1 MMSSPTFKKLMFIAN
16 GRTCYIRR
24 SVTLT
29 EQEHSVKLSNFLF
42 PESREPA
49 LDERVIDETIA
60 EAKLTEQ
67 LGFDAVWL
75 AEHHFDGICAYVD
88 PISFAAALATV
99 TSRIKIGF
107 AVAQVSLHH
116 PIRLAEQISLL
127 DNITKGRIIAGLG
140 RGTAY
145 NVYDYQGYDVPA
157 GQAQERFEES
167 ETIMLKAWSG
177 DPVEHNG
184 KYWNLKLPMLRP
196 RPYTRPHPFII
207 RSSGTE
213 ESMLG
218 IARNRRPFM
227 MNVQSNDVTRSR
239 MELYRQTL
247 RAQGTPETEVRRL
260 VDDCWVW
267 RNVFVAQTDSEAE
280 RVGVPLFQEMQRQRA
295 AMRERVFKEQGVRL
309 QAHAPG
315 PTAPA
320 AREIVEHA
328 LIHGSPATV
337 AEKLAAIDAIGVGG
351 LIMSFRLGPMPYE
364 LATSSLRL
372 FAEKVMPAMRMR

>member
-1 MMSSPTFKKLMFIAN
+1 MLHTP
-16 GRTCYIRR
+16 
-24 SVTLT
+24 VTPT
-29 EQEHSVKLSNFLF
+29 EQEDSVKLSNFLF

-49 LDERVIDETIA
+49 LDGRVIDETIA

-99 TSRIKIGF
+99 TSHIKIGF

-157 GQAQERFEES
+157 EQAQERFEES
-167 ETIMLKAWSG
+167 EAIMLKAWSG
-177 DPVEHNG
+177 RPVEHHG

-218 IARNRRPFM
+218 IARNHRPFM
-227 MNVQSNDVTRSR
+227 MNVQSNDVTKCR
-239 MELYRQTL
+239 MDLYRQTL
-247 RAQGTPETEVRRL
+247 RAQGVTETEVRRL
-260 VDDCWVW
+260 VDNCWVW
-267 RNVFVAQTDSEAE
+267 RNVFVAETDAEAE
-280 RVGVPLFQEMQRQRA
+280 RVGVPLFQEMQKQRA

-309 QAHAPG
+309 QSHAPG

-320 AREIVEHA
+320 ARTVVEHA

-337 AEKLAAIDAIGVGG
+337 AEKLAAIDAIGIGG
-351 LIMSFRLGPMPYE
+351 LIMSFRLGPMPYDV
-364 LATSSLRL
+364 ATSSLRL
-372 FAEKVMPAMRMR
+372 FAEKVMPAMQKRQAV

>member
-1 MMSSPTFKKLMFIAN
+1 
-16 GRTCYIRR
+16 
-24 SVTLT
+24 
-29 EQEHSVKLSNFLF
+29 VKFSNFLF

-49 LDERVIDETIA
+49 QDERVIDETIA
-60 EAKLTEQ
+60 EARLTEQ
-67 LGFDAVWL
+67 LGFDVVWL

-88 PISFAAALATV
+88 PVSFAAVLAAA
-99 TSRIKIGF
+99 TSRIRIGF

-145 NVYDYQGYDVPA
+145 NIYDYQGYDVPA
-157 GQAQERFEES
+157 EQAQERFEEA
-167 ETIMLKAWSG
+167 EAIMLKAWSG
-177 DPVEHNG
+177 EPVEHHG

-196 RPYTRPHPFII
+196 LPYTRPHPFII

-213 ESMLG
+213 ESMLE
-218 IARNRRPFM
+218 IAGRRQPFL
-227 MNVQSNDVTRSR
+227 MNVQSYDVTKRR

-247 RAQGTPETEVRRL
+247 RAQGLDEAQVARL

-267 RNVFVAQTDSEAE
+267 RNVFVAETDAEAE
-280 RVGVPLFQEMQRQRA
+280 RIGVPLFHEMQKQRA
-295 AMRERVFKEQGVRL
+295 AMRERVFQEQGLRL
-309 QAHAPG
+309 QSHAPG

-320 AREIVEHA
+320 ARTVIEHA

-337 AEKLAAIDAIGVGG
+337 AEKLAAVDAIGVGG
-351 LIMSFRLGPMPYE
+351 VIMSFRLGPMPYDV
-364 LATSSLRL
+364 AASSLGL
-372 FAEKVMPAMRMR
+372 FAEKVMPMLRTREVT

>member
-1 MMSSPTFKKLMFIAN
+1 
-16 GRTCYIRR
+16 
-24 SVTLT
+24 
-29 EQEHSVKLSNFLF
+29 VKLSNFLF
-42 PESREPA
+42 PESRDPA
-49 LDERVIDETIA
+49 QDERVIDETIA
-60 EAKLTEQ
+60 EARLTEQ
-67 LGFDAVWL
+67 LGFDALWL

-88 PISFAAALATV
+88 PISFAAALATA

-145 NVYDYQGYDVPA
+145 NIYDYQGYDIPA
-157 GQAQERFEES
+157 EQAQERFEEA

-177 DPVEHNG
+177 EPVEHHG

-196 RPYTRPHPFII
+196 RPYTLPHPFII
-207 RSSGTE
+207 RSSGTVD
-213 ESMLG
+213 SMLG

-227 MNVQSNDVTRSR
+227 MNVQSNDVTQCR
-239 MELYRQTL
+239 MDLYRQTL
-247 RAQGTPETEVRRL
+247 RAQGVMETEVQRL

-267 RNVFVAQTDSEAE
+267 RNVFVAETDAEAE
-280 RVGVPLFQEMQRQRA
+280 RVGVPLFQEMQKRRA

-309 QAHAPG
+309 QSHAPG

-320 AREIVEHA
+320 ARMVVEHA

-337 AEKLAAIDAIGVGG
+337 AEKLAAVDAIGVGG
-351 LIMSFRLGPMPYE
+351 LIMSFRLGPMPYD
-364 LATSSLRL
+364 LAASSLRL
-372 FAEKVMPAMRMR
+372 FAEKVMPAMPLKQVV

>member
-1 MMSSPTFKKLMFIAN
+1 MRRNRGRCKGGRGHSFLDFAPVSVAAEKQPFGAN
-16 GRTCYIRR
+16 GSFVADGRTCYIPR
-24 SVTLT
+24 SVTQT
-29 EQEHSVKLSNFLF
+29 GQEHRWKFSNFLF
-42 PESREPA
+42 PERRAPA
-49 LDERVIDETIA
+49 VGERVIDETIA

-67 LGFDAVWL
+67 FGFDAVWL

-140 RGTAY
+140 RGTAH
-145 NVYDYQGYDVPA
+145 NIYDYQGYDVPA
-157 GQAQERFEES
+157 EQAQERFEES

-177 DPVEHNG
+177 EPVEHHG

-239 MELYRQTL
+239 MDLY
-247 RAQGTPETEVRRL
+247 
-260 VDDCWVW
+260 
-267 RNVFVAQTDSEAE
+267 
-280 RVGVPLFQEMQRQRA
+280 
-295 AMRERVFKEQGVRL
+295 
-309 QAHAPG
+309 
-315 PTAPA
+315 
-320 AREIVEHA
+320 
-328 LIHGSPATV
+328 
-337 AEKLAAIDAIGVGG
+337 
-351 LIMSFRLGPMPYE
+351 
-364 LATSSLRL
+364 
-372 FAEKVMPAMRMR
+372 

>member
-1 MMSSPTFKKLMFIAN
+1 MLHTP
-16 GRTCYIRR
+16 
-24 SVTLT
+24 VTPT
-29 EQEHSVKLSNFLF
+29 EQEDSVKLSNFLF

-99 TSRIKIGF
+99 TSHIKIGF

-157 GQAQERFEES
+157 EQAQERFEES
-167 ETIMLKAWSG
+167 EAIMLKAWSG
-177 DPVEHNG
+177 QPVEHHG

-218 IARNRRPFM
+218 IARNHRPFM
-227 MNVQSNDVTRSR
+227 MNVQSNEVTKCR
-239 MELYRQTL
+239 MDLYRQTL
-247 RAQGTPETEVRRL
+247 RAQGATETEVRRL
-260 VDDCWVW
+260 VDNCWVW
-267 RNVFVAQTDSEAE
+267 RNVFVAETDAEAE
-280 RVGVPLFQEMQRQRA
+280 RVGVPLFQEMQKQRA
-295 AMRERVFKEQGVRL
+295 AMRKRVFKEQGVRL
-309 QAHAPG
+309 QSHAPG

-320 AREIVEHA
+320 ARTVVEHA

-337 AEKLAAIDAIGVGG
+337 AEKLAAIDAIGIGG
-351 LIMSFRLGPMPYE
+351 LIMSFRLGPMPYDV
-364 LATSSLRL
+364 ATSSLRL
-372 FAEKVMPAMRMR
+372 FAEKVMPAMQKRQAV